1 MVSPLDDFQEKSG
14 AILERLGEDL
24 QKISLVIVVDKDLLA
39 LEHVDVLLDLHVL
52 ASETSA

>member
-14 AILERLGEDL
+14 TILERLGEDL